1 MQTNNALFY
10 TFSSVRSL
18 FNTVIDGHQDLS
30 SRVRMENE
38 RMTGELKN
46 DVKNQLDYFNMQ
58 TNKQRDTL
66 LNRGMSMYDT
76 LLNSKMKTVQRVEDF
91 GFNLL
96 DTTVKRVLPPGV
108 GFNS

>member
-1 MQTNNALFY
+1 MVADHDRQTFNNAVFY

-46 DVKNQLDYFNMQ
+46 DVK
-58 TNKQRDTL
+58 TNWIILTCRPISSVI
-66 LNRGMSMYDT
+66 RC
-76 LLNSKMKTVQRVEDF
+76 
-91 GFNLL
+91 
-96 DTTVKRVLPPGV
+96 
-108 GFNS
+108 